1 MKARNAVRIG
11 ICLISFCF
19 LTIHCAD
26 PNLPRITIV
35 SPEQNAVI
43 QSSAVPYSLD
53 DVELSVPVPGC
64 GATTVPVDPDSFSA
78 TLTRLVDGEVL
89 PPETDVTSSFDYIL
103 DSETGAYTYT
113 GTVELADFGDYQ
125 IHFTIQN
132 VTGEGAN
139 TLIFRLE
146 PTVAEFPGAML
157 TTSVSSLKQQPANC
171 LFPDLL
177 VPIIYGIIKPKT
189 FELNLPSG
197 ADILANTPYPLWIF
211 LPNPLGDILV
221 GLSLD
226 PAKNDILIDGPDD
239 HTIDL
244 TGMAPLPGFDC
255 MITASADGV
264 FNDID
269 PNDPDGSLTIGIIDV
284 QPSPWGE
291 GCTLSPPTGACALL
305 VGMDGDPM

>member
-64 GATTVPVDPDSFSA
+64 GATTVPVDPETFSA

-146 PTVAEFPGAML
+146 PTVEEFPGATL
-157 TTSVSSLKQQPANC
+157 TMSVSSLKQQPASC
-171 LFPDLL
+171 LFSDLVL
-177 VPIIYGIIKPKT
+177 PIIYGIIKPKT
-189 FELNLPSG
+189 FELTLPSG
-197 ADILANTPYPLWIF
+197 ADMAGGPYF
-211 LPNPLGDILV
+211 LYISLPMPLGDIPV
-221 GLSLD
+221 WLSLD
-226 PAKNDILIDGPDD
+226 VLNNDILIDGPDIY
-239 HTIDL
+239 TIDL
-244 TGMAPLPGFDC
+244 TGLAPIPGFDC

-269 PNDPDGSLTIGIIDV
+269 PNDPDGSLTIGITDV

-291 GCTLSPPTGACALL
+291 GCTLSPPTGDCALI

>member
-43 QSSAVPYSLD
+43 QSSAGPYSL

-89 PPETDVTSSFDYIL
+89 PPETDVTSFFAYIL

-113 GTVELADFGDYQ
+113 GTVELANFGDYQ

-146 PTVAEFPGAML
+146 PTVAEFPGATL
-157 TTSVSSLKQQPANC
+157 TMSVSSLKQQPANC

-189 FELNLPSG
+189 FELDLPSG
-197 ADILANTPYPLWIF
+197 ANILANTPYPLWIF

-226 PAKNDILIDGPDD
+226 QDKNDILIDGPDD

-244 TGMAPLPGFDC
+244 TGMAPPPLTGFDC
-255 MITASADGV
+255 VITASADGL

-269 PNDPDGSLTIGIIDV
+269 PNDPDGSLTIGIKDV
-284 QPSPWGE
+284 QPSSE
-291 GCTLSPPTGACALL
+291 GTCILSMPSVDCALI